1 MPGTGVPGRP
11 TPEEEEPMSPRP
23 RGGMLAM
30 MPRPPKLT
38 EMTHLQWAGFLV
50 ANVILAV
57 VGTVVAL
64 IVVTII
70 VGLAD
75 GH

>member
-1 MPGTGVPGRP
+1 
-11 TPEEEEPMSPRP
+11 MSPRP
-23 RGGMLAM
+23 RGAM
-30 MPRPPKLT
+30 IPRPPKLD

-50 ANVILAV
+50 GNVIMAV

-64 IVVTII
+64 IVLTIV

>member
-1 MPGTGVPGRP
+1 M
-11 TPEEEEPMSPRP
+11 TPKR
-23 RGGMLAM
+23 RGGMMSM
-30 MPRPPKLT
+30 MPQPPKLT
-38 EMTHLQWAGFLV
+38 EMNHLQWAGFLV
-50 ANVILAV
+50 ANVVLAV

-64 IVVTII
+64 IVLTII

>member
-1 MPGTGVPGRP
+1 M
-11 TPEEEEPMSPRP
+11 TPQRRSMI
-23 RGGMLAM
+23 
-30 MPRPPKLT
+30 PRPPKLA
-38 EMTHLQWAGFLV
+38 ELTHLQWAGFLIG
-50 ANVILAV
+50 NVVMAI

-64 IVVTII
+64 IVVTVI

>member
-1 MPGTGVPGRP
+1 M
-11 TPEEEEPMSPRP
+11 TPKR
-23 RGGMLAM
+23 RGM
-30 MPRPPKLT
+30 MPRPPKLA
-38 EMTHLQWAGFLV
+38 EMNHLQWAGFLV
-50 ANVILAV
+50 ANVVMAV

>member
-1 MPGTGVPGRP
+1 
-11 TPEEEEPMSPRP
+11 MSPRP
-23 RGGMLAM
+23 RRGLI
-30 MPRPPKLT
+30 PRPPKLD
-38 EMTHLQWAGFLV
+38 EMNHLQWAGFLV
-50 ANVILAV
+50 VNMLMAV

-64 IVVTII
+64 IVLTII

>member
-1 MPGTGVPGRP
+1 MLEGPLPRRP
-11 TPEEEEPMSPRP
+11 TPKEEEPMTPKR
-23 RGGMLAM
+23 RGM
-30 MPRPPKLT
+30 MIRPPKLD

-50 ANVILAV
+50 GNVVMAV